1 MTCLLDPVDT
11 ARVEPADLSHA
22 IISPFLAACAAKPDA
37 IALRSVE
44 GEMSYAELDAQSSAM
59 AQALVAGG
67 ELNVDQPVAIL
78 AERSPWLIAA
88 MIACVKEGVAFVS
101 LDTAYPDARLA
112 QLVRIAN
119 PQRVLC
125 RTPRPAVTDEHAAPV
140 LILPLDPAHSRA
152 GRASFPCQGR
162 ASQVAYLLFTTG
174 TTGAPKCIAVGHAPL
189 RQFVEW
195 QAKTFGLTA
204 ADRFTM
210 ISGLSH
216 DPVLRDIFTPLSLG
230 ASIEIPPPDAL
241 VTPGGLPAWLSQCG
255 ASVIHLTPAHGQ
267 LITAAGAQLPAL
279 RHAFFGG
286 DRLPLA
292 LARRFQA
299 YAPHAAL
306 VNFYGATETP
316 QAIAYWPVNFDV
328 AELHAPIGRAVAG
341 FRLELDRVDEKGH
354 GEIIVSSPHLS
365 LGEVRTGLLS
375 ALSPL
380 ATDGTYRT
388 GDIGRRDA
396 AGDFVIV
403 GRRDDQ
409 VKIRGYRVALNEI
422 SAEID
427 RELGTTGTLSL
438 NIGTDDAPRLWS
450 FVVGSPEGL
459 RRSAA
464 DLIAAL
470 NARLPDYMV
479 PLGVTFAEA
488 APLLPNGKVDRAA
501 VRALIERDRPAPPLT
516 PAPDASDVSPHA
528 EALLDQWRDIL
539 NDPRLTIDSSF
550 AAAGGDSLS
559 YVNAYFALED
569 LLGRAPEGW
578 EAMTIRELVA
588 AKDPANA
595 KSGAKLGANIE
606 TVIALRA
613 GALLMVVAS
622 HVYGWTSDGG
632 VTDALFWIGGGIFA
646 RLQMKQA
653 AQDGRLTPLWRFI
666 GNILIPLGIF
676 SAVNVCVFAWRDHVI
691 LWPALFGLNDLVDY
705 GNDAALLTLM
715 AKKTWGLWYI
725 HALVHMVLFNII
737 GIYLAQRLMKKPA
750 DGVRL
755 AAISLFILGA
765 ISTLILPLAFGLNPW
780 LGKIPG
786 TSIFRYLPTS
796 NLATFEIGA
805 LFAMATGRAR
815 WVWVAISILFAA
827 LEAPGYGVS
836 IVLAMAF
843 IAILSAL
850 APSLSSPKWLYRII
864 YEISGAS
871 LFIYL
876 LHFVPIR
883 IAPKLMGAFADSQ
896 IGQGLMLVAGVLFGY
911 GVWRGWKAAHGLL
924 SKAWARAARAQWTR
938 SLRASLGAGF
948 KRPIVAE
955 PAN

>member
-1 MTCLLDPVDT
+1 MTCLLNPVDT
-11 ARVEPADLSHA
+11 ARVKPADLSHA

-37 IALRSVE
+37 IALRSIE

-67 ELNVDQPVAIL
+67 ELNADQPVAIL

-88 MIACVKEGVAFVS
+88 MIACVKAGVAFVS

-125 RTPRPAVTDEHAAPV
+125 RTPRPAVTDDHAAPV
-140 LILPLDPAHSRA
+140 LMLPRDLARPRA
-152 GRASFPCQGR
+152 GQASLPYHGR
-162 ASQVAYLLFTTG
+162 LSSVAYLLFTTG

-195 QAKTFGLTA
+195 QAKTFGLTS

-230 ASIEIPPPDAL
+230 ASITIPPPDAL
-241 VTPGGLPAWLSQCG
+241 MTPGGLPAWLSQCG

-267 LITAAGAQLPAL
+267 LITAAGGQLPAL

-299 YAPHAAL
+299 SAPNAAL

-354 GEIIVSSPHLS
+354 GEIIVSSPYLS

-388 GDIGRRDA
+388 GDIGRRDS

-438 NIGTDDAPRLWS
+438 NIGADDAPKLWS

-501 VRALIERDRPAPPLT
+501 VRALIEKDRSATPLT
-516 PAPDASDVSPHA
+516 PAPNATDVSPHA

-539 NDPRLTIDSSF
+539 NDPRLTLDSSF

-578 EAMTIRELVA
+578 EAMTIRELAA

-595 KSGAKLGANIE
+595 KMGAKSGANIE

-676 SAVNVCVFAWRDHVI
+676 STVNLCLFAWRDHVI

-705 GNDAALLTLM
+705 GNDAAFLTLA

-737 GIYLAQRLMKKPA
+737 GIYVAQRLMKKPA

-780 LGKIPG
+780 LEKLPG

-796 NLATFEIGA
+796 NLATFELGA
-805 LFAMATGRAR
+805 LFALASGRAR
-815 WVWVAISILFAA
+815 WAWVAISILFAA

-843 IAILSAL
+843 IAILSAV
-850 APSLSSPKWLYRII
+850 APSLTSPKWLYRLV

-876 LHFVPIR
+876 LHMVPLR
-883 IAPKLMGAFADSQ
+883 IAPKLMGALADSQ
-896 IGQGLMLVAGVLFGY
+896 FGQGLMLVAGVMFGY
-911 GVWRGWKAAHGLL
+911 GVWRGWKAAHAWM
-924 SKAWARAARAQWTR
+924 SKAWTEAARAKWTR
-938 SLRASLGAGF
+938 SVWLGLAAGF

-955 PAN
+955 RAN